1 MGFSLIEG
9 NLIAVKDTVT
19 EIEHPHESRSLV
31 RKDYAS
37 EANPAKAGGS
47 FRIGGPGEREIPGLT
62 TTPLSRGATLGNQE
76 RCVGIAERM
85 WPSSSDCKS

>member
-31 RKDYAS
+31 PKGLIERVNLYG
-37 EANPAKAGGS
+37 EGG
-47 FRIGGPGEREIPGLT
+47 RR
-62 TTPLSRGATLGNQE
+62 
-76 RCVGIAERM
+76 
-85 WPSSSDCKS
+85 

>member
-31 RKDYAS
+31 QKDYARWGQTGES
-37 EANPAKAGGS
+37 SGS
-47 FRIGGPGEREIPGLT
+47 FRWNRRAASR
-62 TTPLSRGATLGNQE
+62 PLV
-76 RCVGIAERM
+76 VGM
-85 WPSSSDCKS
+85 